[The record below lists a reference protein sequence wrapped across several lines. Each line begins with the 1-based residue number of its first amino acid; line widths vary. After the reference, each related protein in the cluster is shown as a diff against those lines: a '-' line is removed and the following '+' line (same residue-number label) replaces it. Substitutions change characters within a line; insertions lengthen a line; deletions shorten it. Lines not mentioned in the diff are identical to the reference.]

1 VGEQLHVGP
10 QLQAGPQLQR
20 SSEWHDADG
29 RAAGFWQPQ
38 VHSEPVQ
45 AAHAQTFDR
54 VDMRSSLLVVDV
66 MSTMKRV
73 SHRGGQPGLNGTAI
87 VVERIGYLAGRVA

>member
-1 VGEQLHVGP
+1 MEGRRSRSFSVPWHHAPGSTIRRPSNAQPSQLHVGEQLHVGP

-20 SSEWHDADG
+20 SSEWHDAAG
-29 RAAGFWQPQ
+29 WAAGFWQPQ

-54 VDMRSSLLVVDV
+54 VDMRSSLLVC
-66 MSTMKRV
+66 
-73 SHRGGQPGLNGTAI
+73 
-87 VVERIGYLAGRVA
+87 

>member
-1 VGEQLHVGP
+1 MGEQLHVGP
-10 QLQAGPQLQR
+10 QLQR
-20 SSEWHDADG
+20 SSEWHGAAG

-38 VHSEPVQ
+38 VYSEPEQ
-45 AAHAQTFDR
+45 AAQAQTFDR
-54 VDMRSSLLVVDV
+54 VDMRSSLRVVDV

-73 SHRGGQPGLNGTAI
+73 SHPGGQPGLNETAI